1 MQLHNEFFVQVA
13 PERAWETL
21 LDIQTVA
28 GFLPGATIEPPDE
41 DGAYRGRMKLKVGP
55 VVTTYR
61 GTARLSSVDAEA
73 REVVLEVSANEAQGQ
88 GTAAA
93 VIRNV
98 LIPENGGTR
107 VTADTDLRVTGRQAQ
122 FGRGLMQDVAGRTL
136 DEFARRFEAYLTS
149 PASEPRSVRVANDA
163 GDASPPAAA
172 NHESDALDLGAAV
185 GRAAGRQLA
194 IPGVILAVAIIWL
207 VRRARRSSQA
217 EARQR

>member
-1 MQLHNEFFVQVA
+1 MQLHNEFFVQV
-13 PERAWETL
+13 PLERAWETL

-28 GFLPGATIEPPDE
+28 GFLPGATIDPPTE

-61 GTARLSSVDAEA
+61 GMARLGSVDADARRVVIEVTATEA
-73 REVVLEVSANEAQGQ
+73 LGH

-98 LIPENGGTR
+98 LTPEHGGTR
-107 VTADTDLRVTGRQAQ
+107 VTADTDLRVSGRQAQ

-149 PASEPRSVRVANDA
+149 DSNSGAASSADGDVETSRPVGSMND
-163 GDASPPAAA
+163 D
-172 NHESDALDLGAAV
+172 EALDLGAV
-185 GRAAGRQLA
+185 FGRAAVL
-194 IPGVILAVAIIWL
+194 PAVALVLALIWL
-207 VRRARRSSQA
+207 VLRRRASSRS
-217 EARQR
+217 ERMH